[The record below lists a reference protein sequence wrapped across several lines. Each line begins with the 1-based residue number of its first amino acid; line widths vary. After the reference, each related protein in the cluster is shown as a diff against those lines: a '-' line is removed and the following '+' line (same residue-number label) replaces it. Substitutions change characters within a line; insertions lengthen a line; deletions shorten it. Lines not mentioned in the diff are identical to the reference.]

1 MNDCY
6 LERKIGTF
14 EITEQSLVDQVRVV
28 RTNEWLIEV
37 ELEEIRRKIFT
48 PRQGEEN
55 QEINDILVIEE
66 RIQNEIRPM

>member
-14 EITEQSLVDQVRVV
+14 EITEQRLVDQVRVV

-37 ELEEIRRKIFT
+37 ELEEIRR
-48 PRQGEEN
+48 
-55 QEINDILVIEE
+55 
-66 RIQNEIRPM
+66 